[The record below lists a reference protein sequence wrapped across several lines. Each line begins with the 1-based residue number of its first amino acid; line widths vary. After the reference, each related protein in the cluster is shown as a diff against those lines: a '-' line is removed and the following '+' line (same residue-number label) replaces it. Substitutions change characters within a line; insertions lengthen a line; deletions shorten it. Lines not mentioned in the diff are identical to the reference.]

1 MHRADNLTTLM
12 CRLSWNLGT
21 PTSWNPQGPNRVA
34 LVFSY
39 HLIFQ
44 DVTLHTEISLDI
56 SSDSILYT
64 DSLVFKYRSYIQAT
78 PRNTNIM
85 RWIVKRAFFM
95 RGIIICERRWE
106 NIRQTRWDE
115 VRVILQS
122 GRWCKYENFP
132 STVSR
137 DEEIWYPTVTKLYS
151 SSSV

>member
-1 MHRADNLTTLM
+1 M

-21 PTSWNPQGPNRVA
+21 PTSWNAHGPCRLA
-34 LVFSY
+34 SFFSY
-39 HLIFQ
+39 HLIFH
-44 DVTLHTEISLDI
+44 VVMFHTEISLDF

-95 RGIIICERRWE
+95 RGIIICEGRWE

-115 VRVILQS
+115 VRVRLQS

>member
-1 MHRADNLTTLM
+1 MRRADSLTTFM
-12 CRLSWNLGT
+12 CRLSRNLGT
-21 PTSWNPQGPNRVA
+21 STSRNPEGLYRVA
-34 LVFSY
+34 LVISY
-39 HLIFQ
+39 HLTFQ
-44 DVTLHTEISLDI
+44 VVMFHTEISLDI

-78 PRNTNIM
+78 LRNTNIM

-115 VRVILQS
+115 VRVRLQS

-137 DEEIWYPTVTKLYS
+137 DEEIWYPTGTKFYS
-151 SSSV
+151 ASFV